1 MNDRQKKIAGLCDG
15 IRKSSEIAL
24 ILGDTAK
31 YVQRTMKK
39 FDLPRLAQG
48 AQSGDKNPAWVSGR
62 IIDNDGYATVP
73 CPDGHTSR
81 KSGRIS
87 EHRLVMEVK
96 LGRALLPIEIV
107 DHIDGLHLHNHPSN
121 LRLFASNA
129 EHLRATITGQVP
141 KWSPEGLE
149 RMKTPRHLL
158 KGLEP
163 VDTYRQ
169 RKASGDVRLS
179 EILQA
184 VLKLGIDSPFLLG
197 TSRHLKKAGIVDL
210 SHSSLERELRNLSR
224 KYA

>member
-1 MNDRQKKIAGLCDG
+1 MNDREEKIAALCDG
-15 IRKSSEIAL
+15 ARKSADIAL
-24 ILGDTAK
+24 ILGERVK
-31 YVQRTMKK
+31 YVQRTMKR

-48 AQSGDKNPAWVSGR
+48 AQKGSDNPAWVGGR
-62 IIDNDGYATVP
+62 IIDHDGYVIVP

-96 LGRALLPIEIV
+96 LGRALLSTEIV
-107 DHIDGLHLHNHPSN
+107 DHVDGLHLHNHPSN
-121 LRLFASNA
+121 LRLFESNA
-129 EHLRATITGQVP
+129 EHLRATISGQVP

-149 RMKTPRHLL
+149 RMRTPRHLL
-158 KGLEP
+158 RDLEP

-179 EILQA
+179 EILRA

-197 TSRHLKKAGIVDL
+197 TRPHLKKAGIVDF